1 MAAAAVQRLAR
12 YMLTKAWPDVAGYT
26 YAEIAGGWAQ
36 DPDFKVSVFR
46 ISQ

>member
-1 MAAAAVQRLAR
+1 MAAAAPQRLAR
-12 YMLTKAWPDVAGYT
+12 KMLTRTWPDVAGYT